1 MIYSQLNFF
10 EAFVPLK
17 HVCKLLF
24 QLQTEPRRFN
34 IFVLIKC
41 PLSKR
46 SKTHHFNT
54 FFTPQKVQ
62 GGCLPKWPDPSLVA
76 EHRATDYII
85 RFLTFKLKVI
95 KQRETIIQ
103 VIHPLNLVFQSLDLP
118 FIMASDVM
126 SMTGIDNTFFK
137 GHSTRVANV
146 TKAKSRGASP

>member
-1 MIYSQLNFF
+1 MIYSQLNLF
-10 EAFVPLK
+10 EAFAPLK

-24 QLQTEPRRFN
+24 STSDRAQTIN
-34 IFVLIKC
+34 IFALIKC
-41 PLSKR
+41 PLNKR
-46 SKTHHFNT
+46 SKTHHFT
-54 FFTPQKVQ
+54 ILSPFTTKKVQ
-62 GGCLPKWPDPSLVA
+62 GGCLPKWHDPSLVA

-137 GHSTRVANV
+137 GHS
-146 TKAKSRGASP
+146 KG

>member
-1 MIYSQLNFF
+1 M
-10 EAFVPLK
+10 V
-17 HVCKLLF
+17 
-24 QLQTEPRRFN
+24 
-34 IFVLIKC
+34 
-41 PLSKR
+41 
-46 SKTHHFNT
+46 
-54 FFTPQKVQ
+54 
-62 GGCLPKWPDPSLVA
+62 
-76 EHRATDYII
+76 

-126 SMTGIDNTFFK
+126 SMTGIDNTYFK